1 MEKGELMDKFRE
13 KLIHLHHC
21 RGIGWKSIF
30 RILQHDPTL
39 SSIYNYPTSFYEKIL
54 PLSKHHLTIF
64 LKDLHSLSIQS
75 MLKQYKEN
83 NVGIITIFDQE
94 YPRLLK
100 EIFDPPWVLYT
111 AGNQVLLKSEKL
123 LSVVGSRT
131 PLHTSMECMTK
142 VLVPLIK
149 ENWVLVSGLARGID
163 TMAHELAIEYN
174 GHTVA
179 VIAGGFHH
187 IYPQENKELASTITQ
202 NHILI
207 SEYPPNTKPE
217 KWQFPMRNRII
228 SGLSHGTLVVEAKER
243 SGSLIT
249 ADQALNQGREV
260 FAIPGS
266 ILELSCV
273 GTNKLIQSG
282 AKLVLNSEDIR
293 LEMDHLNKN
302 K

>member
-1 MEKGELMDKFRE
+1 MDKIRE

-30 RILQHDPTL
+30 RILQQDPTL
-39 SSIYNYPTSFYEKIL
+39 SSIYNNPSSFYQKIL
-54 PLSKHHLTIF
+54 PLQKNQLNIF

-75 MLKQYKEN
+75 MLKQYRNN

-94 YPRLLK
+94 YPSLLK
-100 EIFDPPWVLYT
+100 QIYDPPWVLYT
-111 AGNQVLLKSEKL
+111 SGDKALLNSEKL

-131 PLHTSMECMTK
+131 PSTTSMKSMTK
-142 VLVPLIK
+142 VLVPLVK
-149 ENWVLVSGLARGID
+149 EDWVLVSGLARGID
-163 TMAHELAIEYN
+163 TMAHQLAINHN
-174 GHTVA
+174 GKTIA
-179 VIAGGFHH
+179 VIAGGLHH
-187 IYPQENKELASTITQ
+187 IYPRENKELATTITQ

-207 SEYPPNTKPE
+207 SEYPPSTRPE

-228 SGLSHGTLVVEAKER
+228 SGLTKGTLVVEAKER

-260 FAIPGS
+260 FAFPGS

-282 AKLVLNSEDIR
+282 AKLVLSCDDILSEI
-293 LEMDHLNKN
+293 HTIS
-302 K
+302 

>member
-1 MEKGELMDKFRE
+1 MEKFRE
-13 KLIHLHHC
+13 NLIHLHHC

-39 SSIYNYPTSFYEKIL
+39 SSIYNYPQAFYEKIL
-54 PLSKHHLTIF
+54 PLSKNQVNIF
-64 LKDLHSLSIQS
+64 LKDLHSVSIQY
-75 MLKQYKEN
+75 MLKQYSNN
-83 NVGIITIFDQE
+83 NVGIITIIDQE

-100 EIFDPPWVLYT
+100 QIYDPPWVLYT
-111 AGNQVLLKSEKL
+111 SGDKSLLNCEKL

-131 PLHTSMECMTK
+131 PTATSKRSMAK

-149 ENWVLVSGLARGID
+149 QNWVLVSGLARGID
-163 TMAHELAIEYN
+163 TMAHRLAIDHN
-174 GHTVA
+174 GKTIA
-179 VIAGGFHH
+179 VIAGGLQY
-187 IYPQENKELASTITQ
+187 IYPLENKDLATTITH

-207 SEYPPNTKPE
+207 SEYPPFTKPE

-228 SGLSHGTLVVEAKER
+228 SGLTQGTLVVEAKER

-282 AKLVLNSEDIR
+282 AKLVLNSEDI
-293 LEMDHLNKN
+293 LSEINLFS
-302 K
+302 

>member
-1 MEKGELMDKFRE
+1 MEKFRVN
-13 KLIHLHHC
+13 LIHLHHC

-39 SSIYNYPTSFYEKIL
+39 SSIYNYPSSFYEKIL
-54 PLSKHHLTIF
+54 PLTKIQLNIF

-75 MLKQYKEN
+75 MLKQYSNKS
-83 NVGIITIFDQE
+83 VGIITIFDEE

-100 EIFDPPWVLYT
+100 QIYDPPWVLYT
-111 AGNQVLLKSEKL
+111 AGDRALLNRDKL

-131 PLHTSMECMTK
+131 PTASCLQSMTK
-142 VLVPLIK
+142 VLVPLLK
-149 ENWVLVSGLARGID
+149 QNWVLVSGLARGID
-163 TMAHELAIEYN
+163 TMAHRLAIAHN
-174 GHTVA
+174 GKTIA
-179 VIAGGFHH
+179 VIAGGLQH
-187 IYPQENKELASTITQ
+187 IYPLENKELATTITQ

-207 SEYPPNTKPE
+207 SEYPPFTRPE

-228 SGLSHGTLVVEAKER
+228 SGLTQGTLVVEAKER

-249 ADQALNQGREV
+249 ADQALHQGREV

-266 ILELSCV
+266 ILEPSCV

-282 AKLVLNSEDIR
+282 AKLVLTSEDI
-293 LEMDHLNKN
+293 LSEIHTFS
-302 K
+302 

>member
-1 MEKGELMDKFRE
+1 MDKFRE

-30 RILQHDPTL
+30 KILQHDSTL
-39 SSIYNYPTSFYEKIL
+39 SRIYKYPPSFYEKIL
-54 PLSKHHLTIF
+54 PLSKNQLTIF

-75 MLKQYKEN
+75 MLKQYNDN

-100 EIFDPPWVLYT
+100 QIYDPPWVIYT
-111 AGNQVLLKSEKL
+111 LGDKSLLNSKKL

-131 PLHTSMECMTK
+131 PSSTSLQSMTK
-142 VLVPLIK
+142 VLEPLIK
-149 ENWVLVSGLARGID
+149 QNWVLVSGLARGID
-163 TMAHELAIEYN
+163 TMGHQLAIQNN
-174 GHTVA
+174 GKTIA
-179 VIAGGFHH
+179 VIAGGLHH
-187 IYPQENKELASTITQ
+187 IYPHENKELATTITQ

-207 SEYPPNTKPE
+207 SEYPPSTKPE

-228 SGLSHGTLVVEAKER
+228 SGLTQGTLVVEAKER

-266 ILELSCV
+266 ILEPSCV

-282 AKLVLNSEDIR
+282 AKLVLTSEDILSEIR
-293 LEMDHLNKN
+293 TFE
-302 K
+302 

>member
-1 MEKGELMDKFRE
+1 MDKFRE

-39 SSIYNYPTSFYEKIL
+39 SSIYTIPSSVYDKIL
-54 PLSKHHLTIF
+54 PLPKNQLNIF

-75 MLKQYKEN
+75 MLKQYRYN

-94 YPRLLK
+94 YPFLLK
-100 EIFDPPWVLYT
+100 QIYDPPWVLYT
-111 AGNQVLLKSEKL
+111 AGDQALLNSRKL
-123 LSVVGSRT
+123 LGVVGSRT
-131 PLHTSMECMTK
+131 PIRTSVESMTK

-149 ENWVLVSGLARGID
+149 KDWVMVSGLARGID
-163 TMAHELAIEYN
+163 TMAHQLAIHHN
-174 GHTVA
+174 GKTIA
-179 VIAGGFHH
+179 VIAGGLHH
-187 IYPQENKELASTITQ
+187 IYPRENIELATTITQ

-207 SEYPPNTKPE
+207 SEYPPSTKPE

-228 SGLSHGTLVVEAKER
+228 SGLTQGTLVVEAKER

-249 ADQALNQGREV
+249 ADQAVNQGREV
-260 FAIPGS
+260 FALPGS
-266 ILELSCV
+266 ILEPSCV

-282 AKLVLNSEDIR
+282 AKLVLSCDDILSEIPTNS
-293 LEMDHLNKN
+293 
-302 K
+302 